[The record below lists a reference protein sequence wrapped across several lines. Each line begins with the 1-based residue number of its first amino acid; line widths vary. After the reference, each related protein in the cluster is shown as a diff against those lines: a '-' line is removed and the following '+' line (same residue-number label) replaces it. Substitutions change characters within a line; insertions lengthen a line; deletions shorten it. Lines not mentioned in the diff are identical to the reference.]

1 MIPRRPVWK
10 RRVPLAA
17 AAALFA
23 AGNIALFLSYR
34 ASSETRRDAV
44 EARRVELQRSVQ
56 EREAEATRL
65 SVQAARLSGVT
76 DAIELFY
83 GQRIGTQRDLLA
95 SVVSELH
102 TILKTAGVSAAQIS
116 YGTSLDKSL
125 PLTQMQISFAVK
137 SDYARFKRLLRAF
150 ETSRRWLAVRTV
162 SIARDTEQP
171 GSVQVQIDL
180 VTYFDERDRQDEA
193 AASALPARK
202 AGA

>member
-1 MIPRRPVWK
+1 MSARPLWRR
-10 RRVPLAA
+10 RLPLLA

-23 AGNIALFLSYR
+23 AGNVALFFSYR
-34 ASSETRRDAV
+34 ASSEARREAL

-56 EREAEATRL
+56 AREAEATRL
-65 SVQAARLSGVT
+65 AGQAQRLSGVT
-76 DAIELFY
+76 DAIEEFY
-83 GQRIGTQRDLLA
+83 GERIGTQRALLA
-95 SVVSELH
+95 PVVSELH
-102 TILKTAGVSAAQIS
+102 SILKEAGVSAAQIS
-116 YGTSLDKSL
+116 YGTSPDKSL

-162 SIARDTEQP
+162 AIQRDPDQP

-180 VTYFDERDRQDEA
+180 VTYFDERDKPGEV

-202 AGA
+202 AGS